1 FAKKMYRY
9 MIRDNELIGKEIC
22 MVMFEQSVIYGTA
35 SEKASLESGG
45 ITAYNY
51 LIDKIKKLELTP
63 AQLALDPCS
72 ASCVVTS
79 TAGEVL
85 ACVTYPGY
93 DNNKMANSI
102 DAAYYN
108 KLREDL
114 SLPLYDYATQQRTA
128 PGSTFKMVSA
138 VAGLEEGVIDTSTLL
153 TCHGIYEKVKP
164 SPKCWIYP
172 AAHGELN
179 VVGGIQNSCNSFFYE
194 VGYRL
199 STKPDN
205 TYDAEQGLEKLAKYA
220 DMFGLSETSGIE
232 IVENEPNVSDE
243 IPIPSAIGQG
253 TNNFTTV
260 GLARYVNTVA
270 NGGTCYNLTL
280 LSKETD
286 SEGNVIKTYAPTIR
300 NQVQIKESTWDAV
313 HQGMRGVVQNAAVF
327 DKVPMAIAGKTGTAQ
342 EKTTR
347 ANHALF
353 VAYAPYEAPE
363 ITIATRIAFGYTS
376 TYAAEIS
383 RDVIKYY
390 FKLEDSDVLLSG
402 EASEV
407 SGTVIED

>member
-1 FAKKMYRY
+1 M
-9 MIRDNELIGKEIC
+9 
-22 MVMFEQSVIYGTA
+22 
-35 SEKASLESGG
+35 
-45 ITAYNY
+45 
-51 LIDKIKKLELTP
+51 
-63 AQLALDPCS
+63 
-72 ASCVVTS
+72 
-79 TAGEVL
+79 
-85 ACVTYPGY
+85 TYPGY

-102 DAAYYN
+102 DSAYYN

-128 PGSTFKMVSA
+128 PGSTFKMVSS
-138 VAGLEEGVIDTSTLL
+138 VAGLEEGVIDTSSII
-153 TCHGIYEKVKP
+153 TCHGVYDKVKP
-164 SPKCWIYP
+164 SPKCWINP
-172 AAHGELN
+172 GAHGDLN
-179 VVGGIQNSCNSFFYE
+179 VVGGITNSCNSFFYE

-199 STKPDN
+199 STDLNN
-205 TYDAEQGLEKLAKYA
+205 TYQADLGLEKLAKYA
-220 DMFGLSETSGIE
+220 DMFGLSDTSGIE
-232 IVENEPNVSDE
+232 IVENDPKVSDE
-243 IPIPSAIGQG
+243 LPILSAIGQG
-253 TNNFTTV
+253 TNNYTTV
-260 GLARYVNTVA
+260 GIARYVNTVA

-286 SEGNVIKTYAPTIR
+286 SEGNLLKTFTPTVR
-300 NQVQIKESTWDAV
+300 NQVQIKESTWNAV

-353 VAYAPYEAPE
+353 VGYAPYEDPQ

-376 TYAAEIS
+376 SYAAEIS

-390 FKLEDSDVLLSG
+390 FKLEDSEVLLNG

-407 SGTVIED
+407 GGAVIED